1 MNTVLPA
8 AEKCFPINICML
20 VCALGRSWP
29 NPWSLVGDTYTDKS
43 RVFRLAKYPSTSAES
58 FVTSRI

>member
-1 MNTVLPA
+1 
-8 AEKCFPINICML
+8 ML

-43 RVFRLAKYPSTSAES
+43 RVLRLAKYPSTSAES